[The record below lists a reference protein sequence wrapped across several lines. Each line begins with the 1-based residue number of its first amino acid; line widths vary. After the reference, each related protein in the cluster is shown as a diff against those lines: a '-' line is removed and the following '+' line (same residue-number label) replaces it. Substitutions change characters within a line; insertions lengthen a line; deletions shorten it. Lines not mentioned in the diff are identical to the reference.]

1 MATFS
6 EIEEAI
12 MLFLYG
18 PGWVTWSFAWILCI
32 YAALTAW
39 SIFYD
44 LACKCISR
52 FPVLVLLR
60 VLASGVLLPKYMGSE
75 RRDNVH
81 E

>member
-32 YAALTAW
+32 YAAFTTW
-39 SIFYD
+39 SVFYD
-44 LACKCISR
+44 LACRFTLVSR
-52 FPVLVLLR
+52 FLVLVPPHFLT
-60 VLASGVLLPKYMGSE
+60 SGVLLHRYKGS
-75 RRDNVH
+75 
-81 E
+81 